1 MKINTNKNV
10 SNVKCSF
17 MLLSTR
23 DSTCCIR
30 ARHLATHTYRPTD

>member
-23 DSTCCIR
+23 DSNYSIR